1 MALEKA
7 RRQPAIYDADCL
19 FGNVLQVGVAGERPG
34 KSGSRARSSV
44 VGPFGTGVVGTRESL
59 LRRKRH
65 AAREVGTYAMQLTS
79 I

>member
-1 MALEKA
+1 MVLDKA

-19 FGNVLQVGVAGERPG
+19 FGNVLQVGVAEERPG
-34 KSGSRARSSV
+34 KSGSEARSSV
-44 VGPFGTGVVGTRESL
+44 VGIFGTGVGTRESL

-65 AAREVGTYAMQLTS
+65 AARDVGIYTMQLTS

>member
-1 MALEKA
+1 MVQDKA

-19 FGNVLQVGVAGERPG
+19 FGNVLQVGVAEERPG
-34 KSGSRARSSV
+34 KSGSRTLSSV

-65 AAREVGTYAMQLTS
+65 AARDVGIYAVQLTS